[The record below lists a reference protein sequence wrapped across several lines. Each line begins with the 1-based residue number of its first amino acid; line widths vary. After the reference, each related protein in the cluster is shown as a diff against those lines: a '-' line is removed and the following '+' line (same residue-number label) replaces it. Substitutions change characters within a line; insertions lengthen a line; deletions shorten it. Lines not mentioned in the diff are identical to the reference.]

1 MAEETKGKKPKTKKK
16 KGHGAPTLPGVE
28 GPGTGKVNIPE
39 INEQASVYQRIR
51 DRRQKLTI
59 DEVEAK
65 DKLSEMMHAHVAE
78 IGKDDNGVMRYI
90 TDEDKEVI
98 VSPAGETL
106 KVREYKD
113 PGEPGEQE

>member
-1 MAEETKGKKPKTKKK
+1 MAKKK
-16 KGHGAPTLPGVE
+16 KDGKTGAPTLPGVE

-39 INEQASVYQRIR
+39 INEQATTYQRIR
-51 DRRQKLTI
+51 DRRQKLTL

-65 DKLSEMMHAHVAE
+65 DKLSELMHAHAAE
-78 IGKDDNGVMRYI
+78 IGKDGEGVMRYI

-98 VSPAGETL
+98 LAPAGESL

-113 PGEPGEQE
+113 PGEPGEGE

>member
-1 MAEETKGKKPKTKKK
+1 MAKKK
-16 KGHGAPTLPGVE
+16 EAKKTGAPTLPGVD
-28 GPGTGKVNIPE
+28 GPGTGKVNIPA
-39 INEQASVYQRIR
+39 INEQATVYQRIR

-65 DKLSEMMHAHVAE
+65 DKLSALMHEHADE
-78 IGKDDNGVMRYI
+78 IGKDGEGVMRYI

-98 VSPAGETL
+98 LAPAGESL

-113 PGEPGEQE
+113 PGDPGTTE